1 MFILKANNFRSKS
14 VPPEDIPFVVPR
26 RPSRVSLLD
35 GRSANER
42 SLIESLNLELY
53 VSGEGDEYFYGE
65 NHIGRI
71 WFEIEFDAEREK
83 LSVWVD
89 KVRNL
94 PCRSESSPCS
104 AADRLRDSNDF
115 FLRLPSLFTHVDA
128 LHNFVLYLKETLR
141 LLLHGSANYCVL
153 ERVYLSP
160 FGDKCFAQTKTRR
173 RTLNPKFDEVF
184 TFELS
189 PVHFDERCLK
199 IVAYR
204 IDAFKRIVPVGHVL
218 YPLNEYTLKKKKHLE
233 VWRDFQKDE
242 TESQSLSSELHCSL
256 VYNNSIERLTLT
268 ISQARDLDL
277 CGNPES
283 WGVYLKVELCLG
295 TRRIKSRK
303 SNTIRRTQ
311 SPVFNESFNFKLSPD
326 KLDQASLIILVC
338 QSKPDKV
345 IARLI
350 LGGVMFTRN
359 KPLQQW
365 QDMMANMK
373 TVVSEWHF
381 LTE

>member
-1 MFILKANNFRSKS
+1 MFNISESKS

-115 FLRLPSLFTHVDA
+115 FL
-128 LHNFVLYLKETLR
+128 
-141 LLLHGSANYCVL
+141 
-153 ERVYLSP
+153 RVYLSP